1 MDNKLISVLSLAI
14 MALGVGTWVILSEED
29 SMINKG
35 PYRPFGG
42 KITRKNKFKRK

>member
-14 MALGVGTWVILSEED
+14 LALGVGSWVILNEED
-29 SMINKG
+29 SMNKG

-42 KITRKNKFKRK
+42 KITRKNKFKRI